1 MRYCILRLALAPLA
15 CGAPTTGQQAPPGV
29 GSGDSAPAM
38 PASLLRRLAEA
49 VDGYRSGETLY
60 VVAAWHFPH
69 EVAGVF
75 ATRTLALAAVQR
87 KGLDYAAF
95 GPYFAPPDK
104 GNELMLYSLQ
114 YCPGLHELDS
124 YCPDTTFSANLSV
137 PYQNIQDITITIHT
151 KTGAAVQ
158 RVLAPGQVDAVFFTL
173 SAIDK
178 FVMPYYT
185 RIYGAQF
192 AADMRASYLKNLRSQ
207 RR

>member
-1 MRYCILRLALAPLA
+1 MRYRILLLALAPLA
-15 CGAPTTGQQAPPGV
+15 CGSPTTGQQAPPGA
-29 GSGDSAPAM
+29 GSSDSAPAM
-38 PASLLRRLAEA
+38 PATLLRRLAEA
-49 VDGYRSGETLY
+49 VDGYRSGEALY

-75 ATRTLALAAVQR
+75 ASRALANEAVRR

-95 GPYFAPPDK
+95 GPYFAPPDN

-137 PYQNIQDITITIHT
+137 PFKNIQDITITIHQ
-151 KTGAAVQ
+151 KRGPAVE

-192 AADMRASYLKNLRSQ
+192 VADMRASYLKNLRS
-207 RR
+207 RRP